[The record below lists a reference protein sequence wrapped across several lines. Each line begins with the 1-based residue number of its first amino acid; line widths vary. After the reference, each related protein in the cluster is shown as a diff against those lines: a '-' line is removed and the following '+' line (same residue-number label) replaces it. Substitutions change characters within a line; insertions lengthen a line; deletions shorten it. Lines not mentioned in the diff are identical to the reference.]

1 MYDKNFQAAFQYTTK
16 ITVGC
21 AVRTKFTTIFKL
33 FSYLVRRAH
42 PT

>member
-1 MYDKNFQAAFQYTTK
+1 MAFQAAFQYTTK

-21 AVRTKFTTIFKL
+21 TVRTKSTTIFKL
-33 FSYLVRRAH
+33 FSHLVRTAH